1 MRKFGSKNLAILAAL
16 LLPGVAGAELSVVIV
31 EGLGGE
37 ESYAAGFAEQ
47 VERIEAASA
56 GMTDASNVTSFRS
69 GAFTREEL
77 LAHFDVLA
85 GRLGADDRLA
95 VFLIGHGSYDDH
107 DYKFN
112 IEGPDLTDGDL
123 ARVLDD
129 SRAGSVLLVNTS
141 SSSGATADRLRADDR
156 TLILATRSGAER
168 HATRFGNYF
177 FAALGDSTA
186 DLDKNR
192 VISAEEAFRFAER
205 QVDDYYER
213 NGQLATEHPRL
224 EGSQA
229 ARFSLARLDAPQST
243 REDDALERML
253 SRRDELSGDIEGLR
267 LRRDSMTPEAYQSEL
282 LERMLELA
290 TLEEQIE
297 ARQQELDNGN

>member
-1 MRKFGSKNLAILAAL
+1 MNRLVSVFGLS
-16 LLPGVAGAELSVVIV
+16 LLPLVAGAELSVVII

-37 ESYAAGFAEQ
+37 ERYQDQFADQVVAIERASTSITEAGR
-47 VERIEAASA
+47 VR
-56 GMTDASNVTSFRS
+56 SFHS
-69 GAFTREEL
+69 GEFSRDDV
-77 LAHFDVLA
+77 LAHFDTI
-85 GRLGADDRLA
+85 GGSLGANDRLA

-107 DYKFN
+107 EYKFN
-112 IEGPDLTDGDL
+112 ISGPDLTGADL
-123 ARVLDD
+123 LDVLENTG
-129 SRAGSVLLVNTS
+129 AGNILLVNTS
-141 SSSGATADRLRADDR
+141 SSSGATAERLRSDDR

-177 FAALGDSTA
+177 FAALDESTA

-192 VISAEEAFRFAER
+192 IISAEEAFRFAER
-205 QVDDYYER
+205 QVSDYYER

-229 ARFSLARLDAPQST
+229 ARFSLARLDDAQPA
-243 REDDALERML
+243 RDDSALDRL
-253 SRRDELSGDIEGLR
+253 LARRDELNGDIEGLR
-267 LRRDSMTPEAYQSEL
+267 LRRTSMSAEDYQSEL

-297 ARQQELDNGN
+297 ARERELVDGN

>member
-1 MRKFGSKNLAILAAL
+1 MAVAPALEDHMRKFGSKNLAILAAL

-177 FAALGDSTA
+177 FAALG
-186 DLDKNR
+186 
-192 VISAEEAFRFAER
+192 VER
-205 QVDDYYER
+205 LGRQE
-213 NGQLATEHPRL
+213 Q
-224 EGSQA
+224 
-229 ARFSLARLDAPQST
+229 DAG
-243 REDDALERML
+243 E
-253 SRRDELSGDIEGLR
+253 DIEVVLVRPEKLGGLMDR
-267 LRRDSMTPEAYQSEL
+267 GEINNAMTAVALSM
-282 LERMLELA
+282 
-290 TLEEQIE
+290 
-297 ARQQELDNGN
+297 AREKGFI